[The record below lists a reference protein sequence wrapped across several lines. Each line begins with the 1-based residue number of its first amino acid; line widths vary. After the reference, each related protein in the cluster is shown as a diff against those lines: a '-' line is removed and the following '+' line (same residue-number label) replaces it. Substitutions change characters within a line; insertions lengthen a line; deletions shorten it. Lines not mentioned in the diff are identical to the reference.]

1 MIAARTPVVIESHWL
16 TKTTADFVDQNYIPV
31 GSVMVLGKNLI
42 PSADGKVQFAVV
54 IPEKYAMMTD
64 DGPVAGVLDGSDWR
78 EPRELAP
85 GIHTLV
91 VTPIRKSLAIVWSIR
106 ASQRAE
112 LNDFIV

>member
-1 MIAARTPVVIESHWL
+1 MRTAA
-16 TKTTADFVDQNYIPV
+16 
-31 GSVMVLGKNLI
+31 SVMVLGKNLI

-91 VTPIRKSLAIVWSIR
+91 VTPIRKSLAIVWSRAVEKGYSPFVR
-106 ASQRAE
+106 ASAQ
-112 LNDFIV
+112 N